1 VYKEINECVSQIKYT
16 RQIAE
21 REIHSERERGREG
34 ERERGREGERER
46 EREREGE
53 SFGIRETFAIRF
65 FSVSRQ
71 PQKPSRP
78 DASGI
83 DRCKSKNILRPAL
96 T

>member
-1 VYKEINECVSQIKYT
+1 MSQNQYT

-21 REIHSERERGREG
+21 RGRKRERE
-34 ERERGREGERER
+34 REGERER
-46 EREREGE
+46 ERQRQRERDRDRE

-83 DRCKSKNILRPAL
+83 DRCKSKNNLRPAL